1 MTTKSRQNTHSSFL
15 ANTIP
20 NPRERKSILLYLT
33 GSILLA
39 GAGILL
45 ISAYRDLLMG
55 MDEDSYEELLEQF
68 GSVARIVYFAVLSIF
83 PVFLLMKWK
92 GLKEIRLRNIEF
104 KRIIQFTGKL
114 LRKWHV
120 PLALLASAVVVLHG
134 GLALAR
140 DFHWDFTNTTGILSS
155 IILFFLMIMG
165 FKRFKRKDKS
175 WHLKLAI
182 TFTALFM
189 IHASF

>member
-1 MTTKSRQNTHSSFL
+1 
-15 ANTIP
+15 
-20 NPRERKSILLYLT
+20 
-33 GSILLA
+33 LA

-45 ISAYRDLLMG
+45 ISFYRDVLMG
-55 MDEDSYEELLEQF
+55 MDEESYEEFLEQF
-68 GSVARIVYFAVLSIF
+68 GSAARIVYFAVLSIF
-83 PVFLLMKWK
+83 PVFLLLKWK
-92 GLKEIRLRNIEF
+92 GLKRMKRGSIKF
-104 KRIIQFTGKL
+104 KCIIQYTWKL

-120 PLALLASAVVVLHG
+120 PLALLASAGVVLHG
-134 GLALAR
+134 CLALTR
-140 DFHWDFTNTTGILSS
+140 DFQWYFTNTTGTLSS

-182 TFTALFM
+182 TFTVLFM

>member
-1 MTTKSRQNTHSSFL
+1 MTIKPRQNTRPFL

-20 NPRERKSILLYLT
+20 NPKERKSILLYLAA
-33 GSILLA
+33 GILLA

-45 ISAYRDLLMG
+45 ISAYRDVLMG
-55 MDEDSYEELLEQF
+55 LDEDSYEEFLEQI
-68 GSVARIVYFAVLSIF
+68 GSAARIVYFAVLSIF
-83 PVFLLMKWK
+83 PVFLLLKWK
-92 GLKEIRLRNIEF
+92 GLKEIKWGSIKF
-104 KRIIQFTGKL
+104 KRIIQFTWKL

-120 PLALLASAVVVLHG
+120 PLALLASAGVVLHG
-134 GLALAR
+134 WLALTR
-140 DFHWDFTNTTGILSS
+140 DFQWDFTNTTGILSS

-182 TFTALFM
+182 TFTVLFM